1 MLEKDFTIIA
11 NIIGRINHAHKEALF
26 SGEDLSQLTI
36 RQTDYLKI
44 IASLRNPTLTDLARA
59 FKITKP
65 SVTAI
70 INHLVEMGYVEK
82 SQSSTDLRI
91 FTVRLTPKGERI
103 VRVDEEAMMEFC
115 SQMRSV
121 LNEHE
126 LEELEFLMAK
136 VVATM
141 K

>member
-1 MLEKDFTIIA
+1 M
-11 NIIGRINHAHKEALF
+11 
-26 SGEDLSQLTI
+26 
-36 RQTDYLKI
+36 
-44 IASLRNPTLTDLARA
+44 
-59 FKITKP
+59 
-65 SVTAI
+65 TAI